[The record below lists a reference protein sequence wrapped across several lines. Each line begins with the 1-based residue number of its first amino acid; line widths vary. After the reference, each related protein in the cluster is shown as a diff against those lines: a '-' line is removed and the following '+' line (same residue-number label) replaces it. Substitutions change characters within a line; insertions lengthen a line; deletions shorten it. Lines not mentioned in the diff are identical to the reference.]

1 MDGIG
6 YWLIIAVLYLLSAF
20 MKKRKQQDARRKLEQ
35 EDSVPDSEQKQTLF
49 QAKIL
54 QDLFGDMKNMAE
66 RSGLVSEQEKDDF
79 IISEED
85 ESIDEYEQELFD
97 KDLEQELTAPL
108 KTVFKDISE
117 QAPELLKIDWEGIT
131 ITHHHLSPILRDR
144 HHLKRAIVLKEILDK
159 PRAMRRAI
167 R

>member
-1 MDGIG
+1 MEGIG

-20 MKKRKQQDARRKLEQ
+20 MKKRKQQAARRELEQ

-49 QAKIL
+49 QAEFL
-54 QDLFGDMKNMAE
+54 QDMFGDLKNMAE

-79 IISEED
+79 IIPEAD
-85 ESIDEYEQELFD
+85 ESIEYEQELFD
-97 KDLEQELTAPL
+97 NDLEPEPI
-108 KTVFKDISE
+108 KPGETVFKDISE

-131 ITHHHLSPILRDR
+131 ITHHYLSPILRDR

>member
-1 MDGIG
+1 MEGIG

-20 MKKRKQQDARRKLEQ
+20 MKKRKQQAARRELEQ

-49 QAKIL
+49 QAKFL
-54 QDLFGDMKNMAE
+54 QDLFGDMKNMTE
-66 RSGLVSEQEKDDF
+66 RSGLVLEQEKDD
-79 IISEED
+79 IIIPEAD
-85 ESIDEYEQELFD
+85 ESIEYEQELFD
-97 KDLEQELTAPL
+97 KDLEQESIEPL
-108 KTVFKDISE
+108 ETVFKDISE

-159 PRAMRRAI
+159 PRAVRRTI

>member
-1 MDGIG
+1 MEGIG
-6 YWLIIAVLYLLSAF
+6 YWLPIAALYLLSAF
-20 MKKRKQQDARRKLEQ
+20 MKKRKQQAARRELEQ

-49 QAKIL
+49 QAKFL

-66 RSGLVSEQEKDDF
+66 RSGLVLEQEKDD
-79 IISEED
+79 IIIPEAD
-85 ESIDEYEQELFD
+85 ESIEYEQELFD
-97 KDLEQELTAPL
+97 KDLEQKSIEPL
-108 KTVFKDISE
+108 ETVFKDISE
-117 QAPELLKIDWEGIT
+117 RTPKLLKIDWEG
-131 ITHHHLSPILRDR
+131 THHYLSPMLRDR

>member
-1 MDGIG
+1 MEGIG

-20 MKKRKQQDARRKLEQ
+20 MKKRKQQAARRELEQ

-49 QAKIL
+49 QAEFL
-54 QDLFGDMKNMAE
+54 QDMFGDLKNMAE

-79 IISEED
+79 IIPEAD
-85 ESIDEYEQELFD
+85 ESIEYEQELFD
-97 KDLEQELTAPL
+97 KDLEPEQIEPGETI
-108 KTVFKDISE
+108 FKDISE
-117 QAPELLKIDWEGIT
+117 QAPELLKIDWEG
-131 ITHHHLSPILRDR
+131 THHYLSPILRDR

>member
-1 MDGIG
+1 MEGIG
-6 YWLIIAVLYLLSAF
+6 YWLPIAALYLLSAF
-20 MKKRKQQDARRKLEQ
+20 MKKRKQQAARRELEQ

-49 QAKIL
+49 QANFL

-66 RSGLVSEQEKDDF
+66 RSGLVSEQEKDD
-79 IISEED
+79 IIIPEAD
-85 ESIDEYEQELFD
+85 ESIEYEQELFD
-97 KDLEQELTAPL
+97 KDLEQESIEPL
-108 KTVFKDISE
+108 ETVFKDISE
-117 QAPELLKIDWEGIT
+117 QAPKLLKIDWEG
-131 ITHHHLSPILRDR
+131 THHYLSPILRDR

>member
-1 MDGIG
+1 MEGIG
-6 YWLIIAVLYLLSAF
+6 YWLPIAALYLLSAF
-20 MKKRKQQDARRKLEQ
+20 MKKRKQKAARRKLEE

-49 QAKIL
+49 QAKFL

-66 RSGLVSEQEKDDF
+66 RSGLVLEQEKDD
-79 IISEED
+79 IIIPEAD
-85 ESIDEYEQELFD
+85 ESIEYEQELFD
-97 KDLEQELTAPL
+97 KDLEQESIEPL
-108 KTVFKDISE
+108 GTVFKDISE
-117 QAPELLKIDWEGIT
+117 RAPELLKIDWEGISV
-131 ITHHHLSPILRDR
+131 THHHLSPMLRDR

>member
-20 MKKRKQQDARRKLEQ
+20 MKKRKQQAARRELEQ

-49 QAKIL
+49 QAKFL
-54 QDLFGDMKNMAE
+54 QDLFGDMKNMAD

-79 IISEED
+79 IIPEAD
-85 ESIDEYEQELFD
+85 ESIEYEQELFD
-97 KDLEQELTAPL
+97 KDLEPEPIEPGE
-108 KTVFKDISE
+108 TVFKDISE

>member
-1 MDGIG
+1 MEGIG
-6 YWLIIAVLYLLSAF
+6 YWLIIAALYLLSAF
-20 MKKRKQQDARRKLEQ
+20 MKKRKQQAARRELEQ

-49 QAKIL
+49 QAKFL

-79 IISEED
+79 IIPEAD
-85 ESIDEYEQELFD
+85 ESIEYEQELFD
-97 KDLEQELTAPL
+97 KDLEPEPIEPG

>member
-1 MDGIG
+1 MEGIG

-20 MKKRKQQDARRKLEQ
+20 MKKRKQQATRRELEQ

-49 QAKIL
+49 QAKFL

-66 RSGLVSEQEKDDF
+66 RSGLVLEQGKDDF
-79 IISEED
+79 IIPEAD
-85 ESIDEYEQELFD
+85 ESIEYEQELFD
-97 KDLEQELTAPL
+97 NDLEPEPI
-108 KTVFKDISE
+108 KPGETVFKDISE

-131 ITHHHLSPILRDR
+131 ITHHYLSPILRDR

>member
-1 MDGIG
+1 MEGVG

-49 QAKIL
+49 QAEFL

-66 RSGLVSEQEKDDF
+66 RSGLVSEQEKDGF
-79 IISEED
+79 IIPEED
-85 ESIDEYEQELFD
+85 ESIEYEQELFD
-97 KDLEQELTAPL
+97 TDLEQESIAPL
-108 KTVFKDISE
+108 ETVFKDISE

-131 ITHHHLSPILRDR
+131 ATHHNLSPILRDR
-144 HHLKRAIVLKEILDK
+144 HHLKRAIILKEILDK

>member
-1 MDGIG
+1 MEGIG
-6 YWLIIAVLYLLSAF
+6 YWLPIAALYLLSAF
-20 MKKRKQQDARRKLEQ
+20 MKKRKQQAARRELEQ

-49 QAKIL
+49 QANFL

-66 RSGLVSEQEKDDF
+66 RSGLVLEQEKDD
-79 IISEED
+79 IIIPEAD
-85 ESIDEYEQELFD
+85 ESIEYEQELFD
-97 KDLEQELTAPL
+97 KDLDQESIEPL
-108 KTVFKDISE
+108 ETVFKDISE
-117 QAPELLKIDWEGIT
+117 QAPKLLKIDSEG
-131 ITHHHLSPILRDR
+131 THHYLSPILRDR

>member
-1 MDGIG
+1 MEGVG

-49 QAKIL
+49 QAEFL

-66 RSGLVSEQEKDDF
+66 RSGLVLEQEKDD
-79 IISEED
+79 IIIPDAD
-85 ESIDEYEQELFD
+85 ESIEYEQELFD
-97 KDLEQELTAPL
+97 KDLDPELIEPL
-108 KTVFKDISE
+108 ETVFKDISE
-117 QAPELLKIDWEGIT
+117 QAPKLLKIDLEEKSIP
-131 ITHHHLSPILRDR
+131 HHYLNPILRDR
-144 HHLKRAIVLKEILDK
+144 HNLKRAIVLKEILDK

>member
-1 MDGIG
+1 MEGVG

-49 QAKIL
+49 QAEFL

-66 RSGLVSEQEKDDF
+66 RSGLVLEQEKDD
-79 IISEED
+79 IIIPDAD
-85 ESIDEYEQELFD
+85 ESIEYEQELFD
-97 KDLEQELTAPL
+97 KDLDPELIEPL
-108 KTVFKDISE
+108 ETVFKDISE
-117 QAPELLKIDWEGIT
+117 QAPKLLKIDLEEKS
-131 ITHHHLSPILRDR
+131 ITHHYLNPILRDR
-144 HHLKRAIVLKEILDK
+144 HNLKRAIVLKEILDK

>member
-1 MDGIG
+1 MEGIG
-6 YWLIIAVLYLLSAF
+6 YWLPIAALYLLSAF
-20 MKKRKQQDARRKLEQ
+20 MKKRKQQAARRELEQ

-49 QAKIL
+49 QAKFL

-66 RSGLVSEQEKDDF
+66 RSGLVLEQEKDD
-79 IISEED
+79 IIIPEAD
-85 ESIDEYEQELFD
+85 ESIEYEQELFD
-97 KDLEQELTAPL
+97 KDLEQESIEPL
-108 KTVFKDISE
+108 ETVFKDISE
-117 QAPELLKIDWEGIT
+117 QAPKLLKIDWEG
-131 ITHHHLSPILRDR
+131 THHYLNPILRDR

>member
-1 MDGIG
+1 MEGVG

-49 QAKIL
+49 QAEFL

-66 RSGLVSEQEKDDF
+66 RSGLVLEQEKDD
-79 IISEED
+79 IIIPDTD
-85 ESIDEYEQELFD
+85 ESIEYEQELFD
-97 KDLEQELTAPL
+97 TDLEQESIAPL
-108 KTVFKDISE
+108 ETVFKDISE
-117 QAPELLKIDWEGIT
+117 EAPKLLKIDWEGISV
-131 ITHHHLSPILRDR
+131 THHHLSPMLRDR

-159 PRAMRRAI
+159 PRAMKRAI

>member
-1 MDGIG
+1 MEGIG

-20 MKKRKQQDARRKLEQ
+20 MKKRKQQAARRELEQ

-49 QAKIL
+49 QAKFL

-66 RSGLVSEQEKDDF
+66 RSGLVLEQGKDDF
-79 IISEED
+79 IIPEAD
-85 ESIDEYEQELFD
+85 ESIEYEQELFD
-97 KDLEQELTAPL
+97 KDLEPEQIEPGETI
-108 KTVFKDISE
+108 FKDISE
-117 QAPELLKIDWEGIT
+117 QAPELLKIDLEGIT
-131 ITHHHLSPILRDR
+131 ISHQHLSPILRDR

>member
-1 MDGIG
+1 MEGIG
-6 YWLIIAVLYLLSAF
+6 YWLIIAVLYLMSTL
-20 MKKRKQQDARRKLEQ
+20 MKRRKQQAARRELEQ

-49 QAKIL
+49 QAKFL
-54 QDLFGDMKNMAE
+54 QDMFGDMKNMAE

-79 IISEED
+79 IIPEAD
-85 ESIDEYEQELFD
+85 ESIEYEQELFD
-97 KDLEQELTAPL
+97 KDLEPEPIEPGES
-108 KTVFKDISE
+108 VFKDISE

>member
-1 MDGIG
+1 MEGIG
-6 YWLIIAVLYLLSAF
+6 YWLPIAALYLLSAF

-35 EDSVPDSEQKQTLF
+35 EDLVPDSEQKQTLF
-49 QAKIL
+49 QAEFL

-79 IISEED
+79 IIPEAD
-85 ESIDEYEQELFD
+85 ESIEYEQELFD
-97 KDLEQELTAPL
+97 KDLEQESIEPL
-108 KTVFKDISE
+108 ETVFKDISE
-117 QAPELLKIDWEGIT
+117 QAPELLKIDLEGIT
-131 ITHHHLSPILRDR
+131 ISHQHLSPIFGDR

>member
-1 MDGIG
+1 MEGVG

-49 QAKIL
+49 QAEFL

-66 RSGLVSEQEKDDF
+66 RSGLVLEQEKDD
-79 IISEED
+79 IIIPDAD
-85 ESIDEYEQELFD
+85 ESIEYEQELFD
-97 KDLEQELTAPL
+97 KDLDPELIEPL
-108 KTVFKDISE
+108 ETVFKDISE
-117 QAPELLKIDWEGIT
+117 EAPKLLKIDWEGISV
-131 ITHHHLSPILRDR
+131 THHHLSPMLRDR

>member
-1 MDGIG
+1 MEGIG

-20 MKKRKQQDARRKLEQ
+20 MKKRKQQAARRELEQ

-49 QAKIL
+49 QAKFL

-79 IISEED
+79 IIPEAD
-85 ESIDEYEQELFD
+85 ESIEYEQELFD
-97 KDLEQELTAPL
+97 NDLEPEPI
-108 KTVFKDISE
+108 KPGETVFKDISE

>member
-1 MDGIG
+1 MEGVG

-49 QAKIL
+49 QAEFL

-66 RSGLVSEQEKDDF
+66 RSGLVLEQEKDD
-79 IISEED
+79 IIIPDAD
-85 ESIDEYEQELFD
+85 ESIEYEQELFD
-97 KDLEQELTAPL
+97 KDLDPELIEPL
-108 KTVFKDISE
+108 ETVFKDISE
-117 QAPELLKIDWEGIT
+117 QAPKLLKIDLEEKS
-131 ITHHHLSPILRDR
+131 ITHHYLNPILRDR

>member
-1 MDGIG
+1 MEGIG
-6 YWLIIAVLYLLSAF
+6 YWLPIAALYLLSAF
-20 MKKRKQQDARRKLEQ
+20 MKKRKQQAARRELEQ

-49 QAKIL
+49 QANFL

-66 RSGLVSEQEKDDF
+66 RSGLVLEQEKDD
-79 IISEED
+79 IIIPEAD
-85 ESIDEYEQELFD
+85 ESIEYEQELFD
-97 KDLEQELTAPL
+97 KDLEQESIEPL
-108 KTVFKDISE
+108 ETVFKDISE
-117 QAPELLKIDWEGIT
+117 QAPKLLKIDWEG
-131 ITHHHLSPILRDR
+131 THHYLNPILRDR

>member
-66 RSGLVSEQEKDDF
+66 RSGLVSEQDDF
-79 IISEED
+79 IIPEAD
-85 ESIDEYEQELFD
+85 ESIEYEQELFD
-97 KDLEQELTAPL
+97 KDLEPEQIEPGETI
-108 KTVFKDISE
+108 FKDISE
-117 QAPELLKIDWEGIT
+117 QAPELLKIDWEVIT
-131 ITHHHLSPILRDR
+131 ATHHNLSPILRDR

-167 R
+167 L